1 MNNNETVAAYY
12 EAHRGE
18 LAKFVAARNIGS
30 MEAEDIVHDAFV
42 RMLTSDRMITPA
54 TLPCLMHTVLRHLI
68 ADRFRHKAVENEYEH
83 YIGGRAAA
91 AASAESVYSARE
103 ITARMEHCLARLP
116 ENCRETYRLHIYGGM
131 KAAEISSATGVGYR
145 SVEHRL
151 GIARKSVRKYLQ
163 VYCASAR

>member
-1 MNNNETVAAYY
+1 MNNNEPIAAYY
-12 EAHRGE
+12 KAHRNE
-18 LAKFVAARNIGS
+18 LTKFVAARNIGS
-30 MEAEDIVHDAFV
+30 AEAEDIVHDAFV
-42 RMLTSDRMITPA
+42 KILTSNRMITPT
-54 TLPCLMHTVLRHLI
+54 TLPCLVHTILRHLI

-83 YIGGRAAA
+83 YISGRTAST
-91 AASAESVYSARE
+91 ASAESVYSARE
-103 ITARMEHCLARLP
+103 ITARLEHCLACLP